1 MASPEED
8 CPSKDPDFNPA
19 EHIPHKRRG
28 RKARA
33 TKFPN
38 FVDHLAKQ
46 KCEKLHI
53 KKEIKKQEKIE
64 EIRRRREAKAQVATL
79 KTRKTPASTGLLKRR
94 QLFRDEFLDL
104 HCEWKDCT
112 AMESRMEDFM
122 RHVST
127 HVMEAQVI
135 HNPPPLSDS
144 FRCLWHECSF
154 ETINSSEIVRASL
167 SLDHNS
173 YSFFQVRHINYHAF
187 HTKVKCHG
195 RNMLL
200 INNMKPCKMESSQR
214 NILPDMSE
222 PFQCEWRDCHMP
234 HEK

>member
-1 MASPEED
+1 MAPPVED
-8 CPSKDPDFNPA
+8 CPPSKDPDFNPA
-19 EHIPHKRRG
+19 EHSPPKRRG

-33 TKFPN
+33 SKFPN

-46 KCEKLHI
+46 KLEKLHI
-53 KKEIKKQEKIE
+53 KKEVKKQEKIE
-64 EIRRRREAKAQVATL
+64 EIRRRREAKVQVATL

-154 ETINSSEIVRASL
+154 ETINSSEMVRASL
-167 SLDHNS
+167 
-173 YSFFQVRHINYHAF
+173 
-187 HTKVKCHG
+187 
-195 RNMLL
+195 
-200 INNMKPCKMESSQR
+200 
-214 NILPDMSE
+214 
-222 PFQCEWRDCHMP
+222 
-234 HEK
+234 

>member
-1 MASPEED
+1 MASVDED

-19 EHIPHKRRG
+19 EQSPPKRRG

-33 TKFPN
+33 SKFPN

-46 KCEKLHI
+46 KLEKLHI

-154 ETINSSEIVRASL
+154 ETINSSEMVRAFL
-167 SLDHNS
+167 SLDHAS
-173 YSFFQVRHINYHAF
+173 DS
-187 HTKVKCHG
+187 
-195 RNMLL
+195 
-200 INNMKPCKMESSQR
+200 
-214 NILPDMSE
+214 
-222 PFQCEWRDCHMP
+222 
-234 HEK
+234 